1 MTSKVVLIT
10 GASSGFGLMT
20 ARHIALAG
28 HRVYASMLQEEPA
41 AIQAFK
47 QLKSKH
53 PIKHILLDVT
63 SEQSCIDA
71 VKEVLTDAKQIDIVI
86 HNAGA
91 MCYGPAE
98 SFSPDT
104 FIKYFD
110 INCVGT
116 QRLNR
121 AFLPHMRARREGLI
135 IWNGSS
141 STRGGTP
148 PFLAPYFAAKAAM
161 DSLAV
166 SYSTELSRFG
176 IETSIIV
183 PGAFTSGTNHFAHAG
198 EPDSRDVAAEY
209 LGEGKPYH
217 GVGEEILKRLSGLEP
232 SWADPEEVARQ
243 IAKVVGMEAG
253 TRPFRVHV
261 DPSNDGSEAV
271 NEVADRK
278 RQEFYQRL
286 GMEELLKPAQT

>member
-1 MTSKVVLIT
+1 MASKIVLIT

-20 ARHIALAG
+20 ARHLALAG
-28 HRVYASMLQEEPA
+28 HKVYASTQKETTSVLETFRKIDSKYPV
-41 AIQAFK
+41 
-47 QLKSKH
+47 KSVV
-53 PIKHILLDVT
+53 LDVT
-63 SEQSCIDA
+63 SDQSCDQA
-71 VKEVLTDAKQIDIVI
+71 VSEVLEDAGQLDVVV

-98 SFSPDT
+98 SFTPET
-104 FIKYFD
+104 FIRYFD

-121 AFLPHMRARREGLI
+121 AFLPHMRSRKDGLI
-135 IWNGSS
+135 VWNGSS

-176 IETSIIV
+176 IETSIV
-183 PGAFTSGTNHFAHAG
+183 LPGAFTSGTNHFAHAG
-198 EPDSRDVAAEY
+198 QPDSKPIADEY

-217 GVGEEILKRLSGLEP
+217 GLGEEMLKRLGSLEP
-232 SWADPEEVARQ
+232 DWADPEEVARQ
-243 IAKVVGMEAG
+243 IVKIVDTEKGK
-253 TRPFRVHV
+253 RPFRTHI

-271 NEVADRK
+271 NRVADAK
-278 RQEFYQRL
+278 RREFYERI
-286 GMEELLKPAQT
+286 GMLELLKPAGT